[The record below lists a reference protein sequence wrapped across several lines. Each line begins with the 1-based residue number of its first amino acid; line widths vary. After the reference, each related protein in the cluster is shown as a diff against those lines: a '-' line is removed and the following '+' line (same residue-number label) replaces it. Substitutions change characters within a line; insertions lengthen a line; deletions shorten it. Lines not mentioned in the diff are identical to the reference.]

1 MKMNLTA
8 ISLAAFAFLAASNV
22 QAAPTRGSNCVD
34 VKVSLTCKANVISGS
49 GTITNC
55 SSRADSFLVTAKSI
69 DPSGD
74 VALNESL
81 TIPLGGQKSYTLPI
95 NESIWSGTEAGTYTT
110 TITADAEK
118 GTATKSYTFT
128 LNLPCP

>member
-1 MKMNLTA
+1 MNTKIASL
-8 ISLAAFAFLAASNV
+8 SLAAFAFMAAAQV
-22 QAAPTRGSNCVD
+22 QAAPVRGSNCVD

-55 SSRADSFLVTAKSI
+55 SSRADTFLVTAKSI
-69 DPSGD
+69 DPNGA

-81 TIPLGGQKSYTLPI
+81 TVPLGGQKSFTLPV
-95 NESIWSGTEAGTYTT
+95 NETIWSGTTAGTYTT
-110 TITADAEK
+110 TITATAEK